1 MKRYAQGA
9 SIRKIS
15 REEGR
20 DRAAVTKIVKSE
32 DMQALVRELR
42 EQLYG
47 MAGQALQTVLDGMTE
62 RKNELLAYKLLADL
76 GVIPSPEERMQLL
89 ATPAVNDPNQGFKD
103 QMTKAAEIMVERMKI
118 YGTPFDELG
127 VRMNRDTGEVQQIPP
142 K

>member
-1 MKRYAQGA
+1 MKRYAEGA

-20 DRAAVTKIVKSE
+20 DRAAVTKVVKSE

-47 MAGQALQTVLDGMTE
+47 MAGQALQTVLEGMTE
-62 RKNELLAYKLLADL
+62 RKNDLLAYKLLADL
-76 GVIPSPEERMQLL
+76 GVIPSPEERLQLL

-127 VRMNRDTGEVQQIPP
+127 VRMNRETGELYEIPT
-142 K
+142 